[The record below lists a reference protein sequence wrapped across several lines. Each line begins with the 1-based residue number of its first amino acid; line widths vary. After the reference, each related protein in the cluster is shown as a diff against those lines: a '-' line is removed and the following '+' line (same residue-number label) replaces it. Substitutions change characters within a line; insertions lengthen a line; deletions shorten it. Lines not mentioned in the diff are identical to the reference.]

1 MPPPPLSPGG
11 QPLAD
16 FGTRALA
23 YIIDVAI
30 VSAVAMVVAVPV
42 MVIFFVTKLNGLDPY
57 GPEPDAFRDFLV
69 PLLLLE
75 VGLLLL
81 ILVIYYVYDVEMLH
95 RSGQT
100 VGKRAM
106 KIRVVPID
114 PAAKLTRGMAAKRY
128 LVEFVGGIVIPFFSY
143 VDGLWQLWDKP
154 YQQTLHDK
162 FAQTVVIKVS
172 A

>member
-16 FGTRALA
+16 FGTRLLA

-30 VSAVAMVVAVPV
+30 VSAIAMVIAVPV

-114 PAAKLTRGMAAKRY
+114 PAATLTRGMAAKRY
-128 LVEFVGGIVIPFFSY
+128 LVEFVGGVVIPFFSY